1 MFDWLN
7 QFPSF
12 SLLDSFTWIF
22 SNFSSCRRLRD
33 FSCWTLC
40 HVLLWSICCFCFS
53 NFDSLAGSPSLAASD
68 LFMCLTVPCV
78 FTSLISSLLWTF
90 GMLPEEYVSTS
101 DSSNELPGLFLWELA
116 DWITL
121 IESFWEVPVNLNSTM
136 LFLGLFDWFSCWTC
150 IHGEPA
156 VRSAGCSCLIM
167 LDSLFFSPK
176 TIGLTRDKPFDCN
189 RSSSI
194 FFVRT

>member
-1 MFDWLN
+1 MSDWLN

-22 SNFSSCRRLRD
+22 SNFSSCRGLRD
-33 FSCWTLC
+33 FSCWTL
-40 HVLLWSICCFCFS
+40 WSICCFCFN

-68 LFMCLTVPCV
+68 LFICFTVPCV
-78 FTSLISSLLWTF
+78 FTSLISSLLWAF
-90 GMLPEEYVSTS
+90 DMLVEEYVFTS

-116 DWITL
+116 DWITP
-121 IESFWEVPVNLNSTM
+121 IESSWEVAVNLNSTM
-136 LFLGLFDWFSCWTC
+136 LLLGLFDWFSCWTC
-150 IHGEPA
+150 IHGELA
-156 VRSAGCSCLIM
+156 VRSVGCCFLII
-167 LDSLFFSPK
+167 LDSSFFSPK